1 MKKKYIF
8 IDTNIYLDF
17 YRVSKGDLNK
27 LGILRNG
34 FVNPDIANRFVLCVN
49 MQNRD
54 EYYRNRVNVIEAA
67 LKEFH
72 FKKVDVPG
80 LISNQWPSISEQFVQ
95 AQSQMERIVQSL
107 KDKTR
112 QSLYDEGLEADRLI
126 GSMMEKP
133 DSISK
138 GVVMAAER
146 RYKILGNPPGKKDS
160 CGDAIHWEY
169 LLHKVPSSGELI
181 IITADNDWYSS
192 AGGDRP
198 NDFLLYEWRQ
208 RKGDSS
214 NLRMYRSI
222 QAFLKK
228 EMSVV
233 LEREAQKDRLL
244 EELRNSS
251 SFDESRRILGR
262 LMEYKGEL
270 SGYQKTKL
278 IQYSIENSQIYK
290 AQKYSPNTIGD
301 RICMLIN
308 LGGLPGELDEKTMT
322 EFWAVFSPNVEK

>member
-34 FVNPDIANRFVLCVN
+34 FADPDIANKFVLCVN

-54 EYYRNRVNVIEAA
+54 EYYRNRVNVIEAT
-67 LKEFH
+67 LKEFY
-72 FKKVDVPG
+72 FKKFDVPG
-80 LISNQWPSISEQFVQ
+80 LISNQWPIASERFTQ
-95 AQSQMERIVQSL
+95 AQNQIEGLLQSL

-112 QSLYDEGLEADRLI
+112 RLLDNKDLEADRLI
-126 GSMMEKP
+126 GSMMERP
-133 DSISK
+133 DPINEDIIK
-138 GVVMAAER
+138 AAER

-169 LLHKVPSSGELI
+169 LLRKVPPSGELI

-192 AGGDRP
+192 ARDHP
-198 NDFLLYEWRQ
+198 NDFLLDEWLQ
-208 RKGDSS
+208 KKGSS
-214 NLRMYRSI
+214 SSLRMYRSI
-222 QAFLKK
+222 QAFLRK

-233 LEREAQKDRLL
+233 LEREVQKDRLL

-290 AQKYSPNTIGD
+290 AQEYSPNTIGD
-301 RICMLIN
+301 RLCMLIN

-322 EFWAVFSPNVEK
+322 EFWAVFSPGEEG

>member
-1 MKKKYIF
+1 MKKYVF

-27 LGILRNG
+27 LDILRNG
-34 FVNPDIANRFVLCVN
+34 FADPNIADNFILCVN
-49 MQNRD
+49 MQNHD
-54 EYYRNRVNVIEAA
+54 EYYRNRVNVIEAT
-67 LKEFH
+67 LKEFY

-80 LISNQWPSISEQFVQ
+80 LMSNQWPDTSKQFIQ
-95 AQSQMERIVQSL
+95 AQNQMESLLQSL

-112 QSLYDEGLEADRLI
+112 QLLYDEGLEVDRLI

-133 DSISK
+133 DI
-138 GVVMAAER
+138 VDENIVRAAER

-208 RKGDSS
+208 RKGASS
-214 NLRMYRSI
+214 NLQMYRSV

-228 EMSVV
+228 EMKVV
-233 LEREAQKDRLL
+233 LEREAQKDDLL

-262 LMEYKGEL
+262 LMGYKGEL
-270 SGYQKTKL
+270 SGHQKTKL
-278 IQYSIENSQIYK
+278 IQYSLENSQIYK
-290 AQKYSPNTIGD
+290 AQEYSPKTIGD
-301 RICMLIN
+301 RLCMLIN
-308 LGGLPGELDEKTMT
+308 LGGSPGELDEKTMT
-322 EFWAVFSPNVEK
+322 DFRAAFSSDEEK

>member
-1 MKKKYIF
+1 MKKYVF

-17 YRVSKGDLNK
+17 YRVSKGDLSK

-34 FVNPDIANRFVLCVN
+34 FANPDIADKFILCIN

-54 EYYRNRVNVIEAA
+54 EYYRNRANVIEAT

-80 LISNQWPSISEQFVQ
+80 LISNQWSSTSEQFTQ
-95 AQSQMERIVQSL
+95 AQNQMESLLQSL

-112 QSLYDEGLEADRLI
+112 QLLYNEGLEVDRLI

-133 DSISK
+133 DI
-138 GVVMAAER
+138 VDEDIVRAAER

-208 RKGDSS
+208 KKGYSS
-214 NLRMYRSI
+214 SLRMYRSI

-233 LEREAQKDRLL
+233 LEREARKDDLL

-270 SGYQKTKL
+270 SGHQKTKL
-278 IQYSIENSQIYK
+278 IQYSLENSQIYK
-290 AQKYSPNTIGD
+290 AQEYSPKTIGD
-301 RICMLIN
+301 RLCMLIN
-308 LGGLPGELDEKTMT
+308 LGGSPGELDEKTMT
-322 EFWAVFSPNVEK
+322 DFRAAFSSDEEK